1 MNIFIITLVIFV
13 IIYVFLNW
21 FAKSSTKKVAK
32 TIRSAV
38 IVISIL
44 LALLMAFAGR
54 YIFSLPFLMMVL
66 PLIKTKAGLTLLQI
80 LRIWGLLRVLK
91 NYGRFNF
98 GNINQNNNNQSI
110 SLEEAYKILNLN
122 PKKKYSKDEVL
133 KSYKKIMKKIHPDVS
148 PELSRLAS
156 IVNEAKDTVI
166 KNIV

>member
-13 IIYVFLNW
+13 IIYLFLNW

-54 YIFSLPFLMMVL
+54 YIFSLPFLMMIL
-66 PLIKTKAGLTLLQI
+66 PLIKTKAGLTLLQL

-156 IVNEAKDTVI
+156 IVNEAKETVI